1 MNVFKELHPSLQETL
16 ITGLGWDMLRPVQE
30 KSCEAVSAGCDII
43 ILAPTAGG
51 KTEAA
56 FLPVLDALLKRP
68 TGHLSAVYISPL
80 KALINDQTDR
90 IIDLGQ
96 RAGLETAV
104 QHGDVSAS
112 DRWNFSE
119 SEPDILL
126 TTPESLEVLLS
137 SPDSCD
143 AFTHLRFI
151 IVDEIHAFVESSRG
165 VHLKCL
171 IDRLTHISQEN
182 PQRIGLSA
190 TVGNPEFLLEW
201 FSAPDRK
208 KTLVSVPAPP
218 SKKHFTFILERN
230 FHAAAEKTA
239 AAVRGKKAL
248 IFVDSRSFAERLY
261 QPLSE
266 LLPQVYLHHSA
277 VSSSDR
283 KEAEEAFSSDGG
295 TCVICT
301 STMELG
307 IDIGNLDL
315 VVNFGPPLSA
325 SSFLQRLG
333 RTGRRGKPAE
343 MVFILKDSCEL
354 LTAAAAVEAA
364 AAHKSE
370 CLIPPKNPYDVL
382 LQQLFLLIK
391 SRRAVSEPALIS
403 ALKRLSPFSEI
414 PESKLRYLLQYLT
427 DTGYLFRDG
436 SLLLFGTRAETE
448 FGHANWKAL
457 LSVLSDSGGYTAV
470 LPDGTV
476 VGTLDPRFVA
486 GDAGKV
492 FSFTGKTWRLLFRDD
507 VHRRAL
513 IEPSA
518 VSRGLKHPFWGGAG
532 GSARV
537 SRLAAESAGGII
549 SRGHSVL
556 PLPSDVCDALD
567 DLLSSLPRGIK
578 PGKIH
583 LRVEPEVETWD
594 VVISTFAG
602 EEINRVLSLLL
613 KNRLI
618 PRLELRATPFAVRV
632 SGFSAKESCDT
643 VSQALYEIAVTSSAV
658 LSEELP
664 EIPDVSVKF
673 SAALP
678 SDMKKEMAVSYYKLD
693 ELLMLLSDSLLRPDS
708 LQS

>member
-56 FLPVLDALLKRP
+56 FLPILDAILKRP
-68 TGHLSAVYISPL
+68 TGHLSAVYLSPL

-165 VHLKCL
+165 VHIKCL
-171 IDRLTHISQEN
+171 IDRLTHISENN

-190 TVGNPEFLLEW
+190 TVGNPEYLLEW

-239 AAVRGKKAL
+239 EAVKGKKSL
-248 IFVDSRSFAERLY
+248 IFVDSRNFAERLY

-277 VSSSDR
+277 VSSSER
-283 KEAEEAFSSDGG
+283 KEAETAFSSDGG

-315 VVNFGPPLSA
+315 VVNYGPPLSV

-333 RTGRRGKPAE
+333 RTGRRGNPAE

-354 LTAAAAVEAA
+354 LLTAAVIEAG

-370 CLIPPKNPYDVL
+370 CLAPPKYPYDVL
-382 LQQLFLLIK
+382 IQQLFLLIK
-391 SRRAVSEPALIS
+391 NRRAVSESALIS
-403 ALKRLSPFSEI
+403 ALQSLSPFSDI
-414 PESKLRYLLQYLT
+414 SHAKLRYLLQYLT

-436 SLLLFGTRAETE
+436 NLILTGTRAETE
-448 FGHANWKAL
+448 FGHANWKTL

-513 IEPSA
+513 IEPSDI
-518 VSRGLKHPFWGGAG
+518 SRGLKHPFWGGAG

-537 SRLAAESAGGII
+537 SRLAAESAGDII
-549 SRGHSVL
+549 SRGRSVL
-556 PLPSDVCDALD
+556 PLPSDVREALD
-567 DLLSSLPRGIK
+567 DLLTSLPRGIR

-602 EEINRVLSLLL
+602 EEINRVLTILL
-613 KNRLI
+613 KNRLMH
-618 PRLELRATPFAVRV
+618 RLEFRATPFAVRV
-632 SGFSAKESCDT
+632 SGFSAKETCDAA
-643 VSQALYEIAVTSSAV
+643 SQALYEIAVTSPAV
-658 LSEELP
+658 LSDELP
-664 EIPDVSVKF
+664 MIPDGAIKF
-673 SAALP
+673 SPVLP
-678 SDMKKEMAVSYYKLD
+678 PDMKKEMGVIYYKLD

>member
-1 MNVFKELHPSLQETL
+1 MNVFQELHPSLQETL

-30 KSCEAVSAGCDII
+30 KACEAVFSGCDII

-56 FLPVLDALLKRP
+56 FLPVLDTILKHP
-68 TGHLSAVYISPL
+68 SGHLSAVYVSPL

-90 IIDLGQ
+90 IIDLGK

-112 DRWNFSE
+112 ERWNFSI

-137 SPDSCD
+137 SPDSAN
-143 AFTHLRFI
+143 AFSHLRFI

-171 IDRLTHISQEN
+171 IDRLTHISCEN
-182 PQRIGLSA
+182 PKRIGLSA
-190 TVGNPEFLLEW
+190 TVGNPESLLAW

-218 SKKHFTFILERN
+218 SKKQFTFILERD
-230 FHAAAEKTA
+230 FHASAEKTA
-239 AAVRGKKAL
+239 AAVQGKKAL

-283 KEAEEAFSSDGG
+283 KEAEDAFSADGG

-333 RTGRRGKPAE
+333 RTGRRGNPAE
-343 MVFILKDSCEL
+343 MVFILRDSCEL
-354 LTAAAAVEAA
+354 LTAIAAVETA

-370 CLIPPKNPYDVL
+370 CLTPPKCPYDVL
-382 LQQLFLLIK
+382 IQQLFLLIK
-391 SRRAVSEPALIS
+391 SRRAVSESALIS
-403 ALKRLSPFSEI
+403 ALHSMSPFSDI
-414 PESKLRYLLQYLT
+414 PEPKLRYLLRHLT
-427 DTGYLFRDG
+427 ETGYLFRDG
-436 SLLLFGTRAETE
+436 NLIQFGTRAESE
-448 FGHANWKAL
+448 FGHANWKML

-537 SRLAAESAGGII
+537 SRLVAESAGDII
-549 SRGHSVL
+549 SRGHSIL
-556 PLPSDVCDALD
+556 PLP
-567 DLLSSLPRGIK
+567 
-578 PGKIH
+578 
-583 LRVEPEVETWD
+583 
-594 VVISTFAG
+594 
-602 EEINRVLSLLL
+602 
-613 KNRLI
+613 
-618 PRLELRATPFAVRV
+618 
-632 SGFSAKESCDT
+632 
-643 VSQALYEIAVTSSAV
+643 
-658 LSEELP
+658 
-664 EIPDVSVKF
+664 PDVR
-673 SAALP
+673 
-678 SDMKKEMAVSYYKLD
+678 E
-693 ELLMLLSDSLLRPDS
+693 
-708 LQS
+708 